1 MAWNEPGGDNKD
13 PWSGRDKEKGPPD
26 LDEVIRSMQ
35 EKLGG
40 LFGGSK
46 GGGQSANPLPG
57 LGLIIVVALIL
68 WGLTGFYIVD
78 AGNRGV
84 VTRFG
89 AYTETTMPGLHWHI
103 PTPIEARDIVNIE
116 QQRFLEI
123 GYRSGGRQQAIGSV
137 PREALMLTEDENIV
151 NVQLA
156 VQYQVKD
163 AKDFLYNVVGPAE
176 SLKQVTESAERGV
189 IGNSSMDFVLT
200 EGRTEVVTDIKGS
213 IQEIM
218 DSYKAGIL
226 VTSVNLQDAQPP
238 EEVQAAFEDAIKAR
252 EDKQRFINEAKAYKN
267 EVLPKARGAAA
278 RQIQSAEA
286 YKAQVVSRAE
296 GQASRFDQLLTE
308 YEKAPEITRKR
319 LYLESIEAVISKTNT
334 VMVDVESSNNL
345 VYLPLDKLA
354 GHKVSSIAKPIPKV
368 TQYVD
373 SPGQKPAKAS
383 TARQSS
389 RGREGRA
396 R

>member
-40 LFGGSK
+40 LFGGSS
-46 GGGQSANPLPG
+46 GGGQSGNPLPG
-57 LGLIIVVALIL
+57 LGLIILVALIL

-89 AYTETTMPGLHWHI
+89 AYTETTMPGLHWHM
-103 PTPIEARDIVNIE
+103 PAPIEAREIVNIE

-163 AKDFLYNVVGPAE
+163 AKDFLFNVAGPAE

-252 EDKQRFINEAKAYKN
+252 EDKQRFINEAKAYRN

-278 RQIQSAEA
+278 RQVQSAEA
-286 YKAQVVSRAE
+286 YKSQVVSRAE

-319 LYLESIEAVISKTNT
+319 LYLESIEAVVSKTNT
-334 VMVDVESSNNL
+334 VMVDVKNSNNL

-354 GHKVSSIAKPIPKV
+354 GHKVSSVAKSIPKV

-373 SPGQKPAKAS
+373 SPGQKPANVS

>member
-1 MAWNEPGGDNKD
+1 MAWNEPGGDKKD
-13 PWSGRDKEKGPPD
+13 PWSGRDKENGPPD
-26 LDEVIRSMQ
+26 LDEVMRSMQ

-40 LFGGSK
+40 LFGGGK
-46 GGGQSANPLPG
+46 GGGQSSSSLPG
-57 LGLIIVVALIL
+57 LGLIAIVALVL
-68 WGLTGFYIVD
+68 WALTGLYIVD

-84 VTRFG
+84 ETRFG
-89 AYTETTMPGLHWHI
+89 AYTETTQPGLHWHF
-103 PTPIEARDIVNIE
+103 PTPIEAVDIVNIE

-123 GYRSGGRQQAIGSV
+123 GYRSGDRQQSIGLV

-156 VQYQVKD
+156 VQFQVKD
-163 AKDFLYNVVGPAE
+163 AKDFLFNVVEPSAT
-176 SLKQVTESAERGV
+176 LKQVAESAERGV

-200 EGRTEVVTDIKGS
+200 EGRTEVVSDIKGS

-218 DSYKAGIL
+218 DKYKAGVI

-252 EDKQRFINEAKAYKN
+252 EDKQRFINEAKAYRN

-286 YKAQVVSRAE
+286 YKAKVVSRSE
-296 GQASRFDQLLTE
+296 GEASRFEQLLTE
-308 YEKAPEITRKR
+308 YNKAPEVTRKR
-319 LYLESIEAVISKTNT
+319 LYLESIESVIKGTNT
-334 VMVDVESSNNL
+334 VMVDVKSSNNL

-354 GHKVSSIAKPIPKV
+354 GTKSLPIQATRKK
-368 TQYVD
+368 TDYIK
-373 SPGQKPAKAS
+373 SPGSS
-383 TARQSS
+383 TTNTSNTRQSS
-389 RGREGRA
+389 RGRVGRG